1 MATLLSAH
9 DLSLFYEIRGGLFNK
24 VKLKVQAVNQV
35 SFSIKEGSTLGI
47 VGESGCGKTSLGRT
61 LVKLYEP
68 SSGKLSYKDKDTS
81 KFTTQDLKSFRQE
94 VQMIFQDPFA
104 SLNPRFSIRQI
115 LEEPFRLN
123 PSVCDKEKE
132 EKISYFLSVVG
143 LDSSVLEQYPH
154 EFSGGQ
160 RQRISI
166 ARTLIL
172 GPKLIVA
179 DEPVSALD
187 VSIQSQILNLL
198 QDLQKEFKLTYIFIS
213 HDLGVVRYIAKEL
226 AVMYLGNIVEY
237 GTVGDLYGSPQH
249 PYTQSLLEA
258 IPKPDPYKRG
268 KKNLLKGDIPSP
280 INPPSGCVFHT
291 RCPKARK
298 ICREKVPN
306 FQGKGDKKNHK
317 VACHLL

>member
-1 MATLLSAH
+1 M
-9 DLSLFYEIRGGLFNK
+9 
-24 VKLKVQAVNQV
+24 
-35 SFSIKEGSTLGI
+35 
-47 VGESGCGKTSLGRT
+47 
-61 LVKLYEP
+61 
-68 SSGKLSYKDKDTS
+68 
-81 KFTTQDLKSFRQE
+81 
-94 VQMIFQDPFA
+94 
-104 SLNPRFSIRQI
+104 
-115 LEEPFRLN
+115 
-123 PSVCDKEKE
+123 CDKEKE

-187 VSIQSQILNLL
+187 VSIQSQILNLYKIFK
-198 QDLQKEFKLTYIFIS
+198 KEFKLTYIFIS

-249 PYTQSLLEA
+249 PYTQSLEA

-268 KKNLLKGDIPSP
+268 KKNL
-280 INPPSGCVFHT
+280 
-291 RCPKARK
+291 
-298 ICREKVPN
+298 
-306 FQGKGDKKNHK
+306 
-317 VACHLL
+317 